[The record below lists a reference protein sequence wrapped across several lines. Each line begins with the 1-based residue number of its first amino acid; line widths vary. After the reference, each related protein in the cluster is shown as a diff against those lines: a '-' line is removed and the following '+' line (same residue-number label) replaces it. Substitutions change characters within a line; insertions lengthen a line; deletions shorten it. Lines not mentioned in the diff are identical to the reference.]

1 MGEYEMK
8 KQKKWKQWGRA
19 AMFLSATLWAG
30 VTGAMEIGIEDTPA
44 SLWETTVSSMPQSAG
59 PVMTAPHTPAF
70 EDKHIEINLAS
81 RLLTLY
87 QGDVRIRLYP
97 IAPGKPDSPT
107 PQGRRTVVS
116 LDKNPTWIDPDNPDV
131 VVPSGPD
138 NPLGYRWIG
147 LGGAYGIHGT
157 NSPWSIG
164 NYASH
169 GCVRMYEKD
178 VEDLFDHIVKGIP
191 VDIIYERVIVE
202 KTPDCNVV
210 YYIYPDGYGIQ
221 YLTAAKVRSKMEP
234 FAVDAFAEDAEIV
247 KAIRASDGKP
257 NLIAKV
263 YPVYLGGMEMNFSAY
278 EKDGDVYLPAMP
290 LAKALGIRAEWSPTM
305 KQIRTPYG
313 RSSGIEKG
321 KSLYIRA
328 IDLPFLFGLAGYADG
343 KGNFILR

>member
-1 MGEYEMK
+1 MK
-8 KQKKWKQWGRA
+8 KKKKWKQWGRA
-19 AMFLSATLWAG
+19 AFLAATVLLAG
-30 VTGAMEIGIEDTPA
+30 TTDAIDFGQPNAAALPLQTAPVSLPQA
-44 SLWETTVSSMPQSAG
+44 SG
-59 PVMTAPHTPAF
+59 PVMTAPRAPAF
-70 EDKHIEINLAS
+70 EDKRIEINLAS

-202 KTPDCNVV
+202 KTPDKSVV

-221 YLTAAKVRSKMEP
+221 YLTAAKVRTKMEP
-234 FAVDAFAEDAEIV
+234 FAVDAFVESNI
-247 KAIRASDGKP
+247 
-257 NLIAKV
+257 
-263 YPVYLGGMEMNFSAY
+263 
-278 EKDGDVYLPAMP
+278 
-290 LAKALGIRAEWSPTM
+290 
-305 KQIRTPYG
+305 
-313 RSSGIEKG
+313 
-321 KSLYIRA
+321 
-328 IDLPFLFGLAGYADG
+328 
-343 KGNFILR
+343 